1 MWWQS
6 DKRGAYS
13 LILTQVRALANEDNG
28 AGNREIADLFHAHLQ
43 DAYHER
49 RDLSLDNSRYE
60 AACRV
65 LHDYR
70 KSLSSESE
78 YMDFTCLADD
88 WGFDLS
94 PFD

>member
-1 MWWQS
+1 MNSQS
-6 DKRGAYS
+6 DKWKVFS
-13 LILTQVRALANEDNG
+13 LILTQVRALQNNED
-28 AGNREIADLFHAHLQ
+28 AEVHRERADLFHAHLQ